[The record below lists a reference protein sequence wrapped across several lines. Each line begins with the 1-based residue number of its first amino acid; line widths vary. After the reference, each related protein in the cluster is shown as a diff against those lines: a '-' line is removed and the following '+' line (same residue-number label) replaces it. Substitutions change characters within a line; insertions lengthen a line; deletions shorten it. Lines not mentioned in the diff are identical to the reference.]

1 MQESSGTYELARPT
15 EELEVGSQENERI
28 KKKLRRIHECSTLS
42 KKGDANISPEEKQTR
57 EGCSNSSVL
66 DAQDVKTTS
75 FPRSPME
82 LHREISVVEKAMVTK

>member
-1 MQESSGTYELARPT
+1 
-15 EELEVGSQENERI
+15 
-28 KKKLRRIHECSTLS
+28 LS
-42 KKGDANISPEEKQTR
+42 KKGDANISPEEKQTS